1 MARVAWTARLRAD
14 KIEEYERA
22 HATVWPEVLALI
34 KRAGVRDYS
43 IYRFEDRVFGCYQC
57 DDPEGAEAMITAGQR
72 ELGWAAAMAELF
84 VPEVAERGAD
94 EMPEIFRL
102 D

>member
-1 MARVAWTARLRAD
+1 MTRVAWTARLRVD

-22 HATVWPEVLALI
+22 HAEVWPDVLALI
-34 KRAGVRDYS
+34 KRAGVRNYS
-43 IYRFEDRVFGCYQC
+43 IYRHEERVFGCYEC
-57 DDPEGAEAMITAGQR
+57 DDPEHAEAMISAGQR

-84 VPEVAERGAD
+84 MPEVSERGVD
-94 EMPEIFRL
+94 ELTEIFRL